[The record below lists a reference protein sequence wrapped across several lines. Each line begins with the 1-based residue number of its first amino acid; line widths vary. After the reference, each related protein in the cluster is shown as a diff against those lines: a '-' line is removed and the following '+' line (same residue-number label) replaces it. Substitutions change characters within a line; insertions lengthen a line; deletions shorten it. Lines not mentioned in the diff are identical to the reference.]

1 MRKKIVIEY
10 PDILPFGMSWKNRQ
24 NNNIYFVNEGN
35 GLVDMTKNE
44 KEKLNIMIDAIK
56 EKTTPQKIILFG
68 SFAKGTEKEDSD
80 IDICIITDK
89 PQRKIDM
96 LNEIRLSTI
105 DKIDIPFDILI
116 YRKKE
121 FNERAK
127 RKNSFENQINE
138 EGVLLSSPET
148 EKLRGMSLL
157 QVIL

>member
-1 MRKKIVIEY
+1 
-10 PDILPFGMSWKNRQ
+10 
-24 NNNIYFVNEGN
+24 VNEGN

-138 EGVLLSSPET
+138 EGVLLYES
-148 EKLRGMSLL
+148 EKRAS
-157 QVIL
+157 